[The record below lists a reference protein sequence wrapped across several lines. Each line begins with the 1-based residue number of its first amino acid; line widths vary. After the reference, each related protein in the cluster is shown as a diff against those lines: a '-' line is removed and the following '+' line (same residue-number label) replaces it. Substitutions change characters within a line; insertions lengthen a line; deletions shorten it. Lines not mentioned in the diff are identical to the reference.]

1 MHHVPTS
8 DVLVMQAP
16 IPHILPT
23 AGGQVPQGPALDRGA
38 KDINPAIALAIL
50 AADVAARIFC
60 LSILWLTVILAVLAS
75 NAAVCVALIH
85 R

>member
-1 MHHVPTS
+1 MHHNPTS
-8 DVLVMQAP
+8 DALVTQAP
-16 IPHILPT
+16 VPHLQPA
-23 AGGQVPQGPALDRGA
+23 AGGQIPQGLGLDRA
-38 KDINPAIALAIL
+38 RKDINPAIALAIL

-60 LSILWLTVILAVLAS
+60 LSILWLTVILALLAS

>member
-1 MHHVPTS
+1 M
-8 DVLVMQAP
+8 LQAP
-16 IPHILPT
+16 VPLKQPA
-23 AGGQVPQGPALDRGA
+23 AGGQVAQGSDFDTAA

-75 NAAVCVALIH
+75 NAAVCIALIH
-85 R
+85 RYYCA

>member
-1 MHHVPTS
+1 MHHNPTS
-8 DVLVMQAP
+8 DALVTQAP
-16 IPHILPT
+16 VPHLQPA
-23 AGGQVPQGPALDRGA
+23 AGGQIPQGLGLDRAA

-60 LSILWLTVILAVLAS
+60 LSILWLTVILALLAS

>member
-1 MHHVPTS
+1 MHHDPTS
-8 DVLVMQAP
+8 DTLVTQAP
-16 IPHILPT
+16 IPQLQPA
-23 AGGQVPQGPALDRGA
+23 AGGQTPQGPGLDRGS

-60 LSILWLTVILAVLAS
+60 LSILWLAVILAVLAS